1 LDMVK
6 VYLDLPISGAILGW
20 IQDGT
25 LLWMVGQISSARVA
39 WPRLL
44 LGGAIGGA
52 FQFMLLLNQASEG
65 LLYHWVLSPLIF
77 MFLIP
82 WLMVTAAFFPLTLR
96 RFLTIIGY
104 FYLLSF
110 LLSGIHWGIDSLN
123 QRYFHWTITL
133 WWRFCLHL
141 TFIFILGEIG
151 WGVVHRKVWDQ
162 ICLFPI
168 QIQWQGQNLKLNALL
183 DTGNRLHDPLTK
195 VPVIVVEFN
204 HIKDLLP
211 PEVLKMV
218 DHLQRGEL
226 ADDLAIPLY
235 WEERVRLLPF
245 HSLGK
250 EHGLMV
256 GFRPDRVSVR
266 QKNQEYE
273 SNNVVVAFYNR
284 SLSPEGSFQ
293 ALIPPAILGT

>member
-1 LDMVK
+1 MVK

-141 TFIFILGEIG
+141 AFIFILGEIG

>member
-1 LDMVK
+1 MVK

>member
-1 LDMVK
+1 MDMVK